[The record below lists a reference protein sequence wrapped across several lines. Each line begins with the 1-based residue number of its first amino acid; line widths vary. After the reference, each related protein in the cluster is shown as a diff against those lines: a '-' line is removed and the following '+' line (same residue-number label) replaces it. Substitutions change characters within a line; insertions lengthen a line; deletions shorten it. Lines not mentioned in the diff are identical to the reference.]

1 MAGIGLPLVL
11 GLVHVGLVAP
21 RYFVGSFDDD
31 SAYILAAKALLR
43 GVGLGG
49 RLPSGEVL
57 VGLFPPGY
65 SALLA
70 PLLWIWPHSFVPLRL
85 LSVACYAGLFPL
97 IWLWLARKGVSRP
110 TATAALFLLAL
121 GPPLATYGSM
131 VMAETPFLVVL
142 VALLIVVD
150 RWAAQS
156 RVLTWTGAS
165 VVALSAGLI
174 WLKQAGIGVV
184 AGLVLWFVL
193 RRSARHWTRAVGL
206 AAGVGVTLVPVV
218 VARMAAGVPIA
229 GGRYSQELGGYYQ
242 GGLVKRLVDVVPHST
257 WHLLA
262 TAVPATLV
270 PYLEPLP
277 IAGHW
282 ASVWKIVSWQVT
294 VLAVIG
300 AVLWAR
306 RHQDAAVPMVVVYL
320 AESVLWPFVNERRA
334 ILVLPI
340 LTAWYVTGAVATWSF
355 LRTRLSDPGGD
366 RVARAAG
373 VSLAAVAVVA
383 PLVAQ
388 MPRDYLYGWGQTGSH
403 FGGSRYAAVLEDL
416 GRPGDVVETDY
427 RSSTALFTGHATGW
441 SAFTWVAAHGC
452 DGPGLR
458 RAIASDG
465 AGFLLLGDVNKPGQ
479 LDSPCIRSEAL
490 LGRWAVQIL
499 YTGRDEASV
508 YELIGPGTGHPGLVD
523 VLGDAG
529 PGRYSTVG
537 TTTTL
542 SWDLSRPAEV
552 SQLSV
557 GQAAAEGGP
566 TTAVRLEVRD
576 PDGSWATVARSAAA
590 VGDGQGGAPLLLAHL
605 GPRTVTGVRVVVDGG
620 PPGEPAGITDV
631 VALGPGAA
639 AS

>member
-1 MAGIGLPLVL
+1 M
-11 GLVHVGLVAP
+11 HVALVAP

-43 GVGLGG
+43 GVGLDG
-49 RLPSGEVL
+49 RLPSGEVV

-65 SALLA
+65 SAVLA

-97 IWLWLARKGVSRP
+97 TWVWLARKGVTRP
-110 TATAALFLLAL
+110 VATAALFLLAL

-142 VALLIVVD
+142 VLLLMAVEG
-150 RWAAQS
+150 WATQS

-193 RRSARHWTRAVGL
+193 HRSARHRARAAIL
-206 AAGVGVTLVPVV
+206 AACVGVTLVPVV
-218 VARMAAGVPIA
+218 VARMAAAVPIA

-242 GGLVKRLVDVVPHST
+242 GGLVRRLVDVVPHST

-294 VLAVIG
+294 VLAVVG
-300 AVLWAR
+300 AILWAR
-306 RHQDAAVPMVVVYL
+306 RHRDAAIPMVVVYL

-334 ILVLPI
+334 ILVLPV
-340 LTAWYVTGAVATWSF
+340 LTAWYVTGAAATWSF
-355 LRTRLSDPGGD
+355 LRQRLSNPAGE

-373 VSLAAVAVVA
+373 VSLVAVAVVA

-388 MPRDYLYGWGQTGSH
+388 IPRDYLFGWGQTGSH
-403 FGGSRYAAVLEDL
+403 FGGSRYAALLGDL
-416 GRPGDVVETDY
+416 GRPSDVVETDY
-427 RSSTALFTGHATGW
+427 RSSTALFTGHATAW
-441 SAFTWVAAHGC
+441 SAFTWVDAHGC

-458 RAIASDG
+458 NAMASDG
-465 AGFLLLGDVNKPGQ
+465 AGFLLLGDVNKPGRI
-479 LDSPCIRSEAL
+479 DSPCIRSEAL
-490 LGRWAVQIL
+490 LGRWAVQML
-499 YTGRDEASV
+499 YTGRDDASV

-523 VLGDAG
+523 VLSDAG
-529 PGRYSTVG
+529 PGRYSTAAA
-537 TTTTL
+537 TTTL
-542 SWDLSRPAEV
+542 SWDLSRPTEL

-557 GQAAAEGGP
+557 GEAAADGGP
-566 TTAVRLEVRD
+566 TTDVRLEVRD
-576 PDGSWATVARSAAA
+576 PGGIWVTVARSATA
-590 VGDGQGGAPLLLAHL
+590 VGDGRGRAPFLLSRL
-605 GPRTVTGVRVVVDGG
+605 GSMTVTGVRVVVDGG
-620 PPGEPAGITDV
+620 AAGEPAAITDV

-639 AS
+639 PS